1 MSAEEEISR
10 EIGELKE
17 RINELDRRIE
27 EINSRINKNISE
39 RDKSHGKMR
48 EIKEKV
54 RALKD
59 EKAKLVEESRS
70 LRRDVR
76 ELRQKLLNYIIEKR
90 QLRGELKNLK
100 LSTDVNRIKKRLDEI
115 DLYLASHR
123 VSREEER
130 KLFEEASK
138 LEAMLIDYE
147 KALKIH
153 FSLNELSPQME
164 EVRRELE
171 EKRKRLEEVSARLN
185 QISTEMEMLNN
196 LYDNLKSEAD
206 RSHSAYLEAR
216 EERDRLEAERIL
228 ATSKIYELYRLLRGK
243 REELLKRRIS
253 ETKARRKKEAIA
265 KLERGEKLEFEEMK
279 ILLEDETLWQ
289 TSGGAG
295 QSQ

>member
-1 MSAEEEISR
+1 MSIEDEISR
-10 EIGELKE
+10 EISELKDK
-17 RINELDRRIE
+17 ISELDRKIE
-27 EINSRINKNISE
+27 EINTKINKSVSE
-39 RDKSHGKMR
+39 RDKIHDRMR
-48 EIKEKV
+48 EIREKV
-54 RALKD
+54 KKLKEERAS
-59 EKAKLVEESRS
+59 LVEEGRV
-70 LRRDVR
+70 LRREVR
-76 ELRQKLLNYIIEKR
+76 ELRQKLLNYVIEKR
-90 QLRGELKNLK
+90 QLRGELKNLR
-100 LSTDVNRIKKRLDEI
+100 LSMDVNRIKKRLDEI

-153 FSLNELSPQME
+153 LSLNELSPQME
-164 EVRRELE
+164 EVRRDLE
-171 EKRKRLEEVSARLN
+171 EKRKRLESVTARLS
-185 QISTEMEMLNN
+185 QISMEMEALNN

-206 RSHSAYLEAR
+206 RHHSSYIEAR

-228 ATSKIYELYRLLRGK
+228 AASRIYELYRLLRGK

-253 ETKARRKKEAIA
+253 EVKAKRKKEAIE

-289 TSGGAG
+289 PNGGAS
-295 QSQ
+295 QS

>member
-1 MSAEEEISR
+1 MSIEDEISR

-17 RINELDRRIE
+17 KIGELDRRIE
-27 EINSRINKNISE
+27 EANKKINKSIAE
-39 RDKSHGKMR
+39 RDKTHTRMR

-54 RALKD
+54 RALKE
-59 EKAKLVEESRS
+59 EKATLVEESRG

-90 QLRGELKNLK
+90 QLRGELKSLR
-100 LSTDVNRIKKRLDEI
+100 LSMDVNRIKKRLDEI

-130 KLFEEASK
+130 RLFEEASK
-138 LEAMLIDYE
+138 LETMLVDYE

-153 FSLNELSPQME
+153 LSLNELSPQME
-164 EVRRELE
+164 EVRKELE
-171 EKRKRLEEVSARLN
+171 EKRKRLDEVSTRLN

-196 LYDNLKSEAD
+196 VYDNLKVEAD
-206 RSHSAYLEAR
+206 RHHSSYLEAR

-228 ATSKIYELYRLLRGK
+228 AASKIYEFYRLLRGK
-243 REELLKRRIS
+243 REELMKRRIS
-253 ETKARRKKEAIA
+253 EVKAKRKKEAIA

-289 TSGGAG
+289 TSGGTG
-295 QSQ
+295 QP